1 MKKLF
6 HISLYLS
13 VCIHSFAQ
21 CFQGAGNCLYV
32 SGGGGLR
39 VTESG
44 STKLD
49 LSGNFT
55 MEAWVYPDY
64 ASPQADIID
73 KSVPCTNAGNY
84 RFYLTSASGGMK
96 VNFAF
101 AIDNS
106 ATDYIYQSTATI
118 PLNTW
123 SHVAVSGN
131 FTQPNSFV
139 IYINAVAVAGSWIT
153 STTTS
158 APLVN
163 NEYLFVGMRGIGFL
177 NTCSGFSGKIDEVR
191 IWNVQVS
198 ASAISTWYKN
208 GLTSLHPNY
217 SNLVAYYTFNN
228 NIPPVVDLGTIGPA
242 MNPQIFLSQFFV
254 VSDAPVN
261 SISSLCSGFALD
273 LTSGGKAILPDVTN
287 YDGLT
292 ALTYQAW
299 IYPTAY
305 PTQHPTNNNIR
316 TIIGKGDYANGNTSF
331 ALFFQRQSPNST
343 TVLIRGHVFVAGGM
357 VATGEIPAN
366 TGSFQV
372 PLNQWTHVAIS
383 WSSGSEVRIFIN
395 GLQAN
400 LSAVLTGSVQN
411 SSSGL
416 QIGSSNPVPGVVEEG
431 FKGYIDEVAIFGSNN
446 GYPFNNIYGTYQ
458 GTITSSHPN
467 YASLKSYWRFQD
479 NGSPTVTDEACPTNN
494 SYFNTLLLQGNAGYA
509 GSTKPCPLPDLPS
522 VQNLTASTNYLDKID
537 VQWSYPVS
545 FPLTEPSTGRYLAFE
560 VYRNSTYLATVTPT
574 GATTLFSDTTGVC
587 NGAYAIKPVWMQAGG
602 GGVVAI
608 GLLSAPANGSIK
620 NINLQ
625 ASKGT
630 YLNKTT
636 LTWDNIA
643 SAASGGI
650 EITRNG
656 QQIAILTNP
665 SATLFNDFD
674 GTPGVRYLYGVRPVA
689 AGVNYPLCAKDT
701 GWIKENGRLSGYV
714 KSPLQAP
721 VPGVIVTA
729 TSTIDGIN
737 YTYSDTTDASGFYE
751 IREVYYNTQAT
762 YTLTPSKGTHQFN
775 PASLNRTLD
784 VLAYNAPQ
792 ANFTDTS
799 VFTIS
804 GKVTFPNQLGNAGCP
819 VAGAK
824 ILVNGTDVNITA
836 DNLGNWSYTASDE
849 GTYTFTPVF
858 LHHQFQPASSTIFV
872 DDNVNGIN
880 FRDTTTDVLN
890 LSLFGHC
897 TTQICDYSTIKV
909 TGTAASGCYDQTFTV
924 PGNGVLQVTLPA
936 QEYFVEL
943 LSVYDANNA
952 NNALQIFT
960 NTPKY
965 QLVDMRTRDTI
976 QVTEISASE
985 PLITGGDTVVLPN
998 GQIVVTPIDTVIT
1011 YDTVHYTL
1019 TPEHKAEYVYG
1030 GTLSIEVLGLDELAS
1045 CNKLVVNQGN
1055 TYQIRVNVNRTY
1067 VYNND
1072 TSYCP
1077 LDTGL
1082 LTMFDEVSD
1091 SNFVYYPIDSGIV
1104 RYNINPGKP
1113 NIVGGGS
1120 HPYQKFIMF
1129 TASGEGSQ
1137 NVTIAIWMTVL
1148 GNRSLTPTFITKTP
1162 ELPFFVLHDPPGDGS
1177 SATLTQ
1183 GTTLSYGYET
1193 GVEES
1198 VGSNSFVNVQLGSEI
1213 PVPFTGIVFS
1223 AGGSLNLSVATNTT
1237 NTANKS
1243 VNTSFT
1249 VQNSFS
1255 TSDADNFIGE
1265 DADVVVGAS
1274 LNLIYGL
1281 SYIVNYDTA
1290 NCLADLDTALTWGA
1304 NDFATTYAYTIG
1316 HIKNTLIPQFE
1327 FLRNFYQNQGS
1338 DSALI
1343 YQNYINVWNQV
1354 IEQNH
1359 ANIADA
1365 EFQENRS
1372 FSAGVAYTKTS
1383 SYENTS
1389 GFSITYQT
1397 SINPVIAA
1405 AINIGTENNNVEIGT
1420 EVNMSWT
1427 TTTNKSSEVSN
1438 SKEVSFT
1445 LNDKDPG
1452 DFFSVDIKRD
1462 KVYGTPAFSLVAG
1475 TSSCPHEEGT
1485 QQRDL
1490 PQIQILNPLQQNVPV
1505 TSQAV
1510 FTVKMTN
1517 LSESQETRTY
1527 QVIVDPNS
1535 NLDGAIIRLGGQ
1547 LISQFPASF
1556 TIPANQSI
1564 YATLSVEKG
1573 PIAVNYNNLRLRIY
1587 SPCDPDI
1594 YDEAEFTVAFQSN
1607 CSPIALYTP
1616 SNNWLVNTQS
1626 DTLIVTY
1633 GGFNANDTS
1642 LSQIGL
1648 EIRRPG
1654 QAWSTIPASLVSKLQ
1669 LQQNN
1674 FPFYAVALNMSG
1686 LADGSYEIRA
1696 FAICNTQ
1703 PPVKSYSATLSG
1715 VVNRNSFALLGT
1727 PSPSDGVLNVGEDI
1741 GITFNDV
1748 LDCTKYFNQHN
1759 LVYDSVTL
1767 RRTDNGQLI
1776 PSQYTCSGSQIVI
1789 TTNPPSLID
1798 SLQNV
1803 SVTARVKNIYN
1814 QNGNILQSPVVW
1826 SFVVNRS
1833 KQYWNPSSLSISLNQ
1848 SGTQNVTAALKNDG
1862 ISPAAFTLVK
1872 VPGWMNTATTNGNVP
1887 AGNFNNINF
1896 TVSANLNAGVYN
1908 DTVIADFGGGNK
1920 QFLFVQLVVKNAMPY
1935 WSVNPSQFQYSMN
1948 IIANF
1953 SLTSANAPLSTD
1965 VNDRIAVF
1973 AGNQCRGVGNI
1984 SYVQVG
1990 NLYAAFITVYS
2001 NSVSGEQLRFRMWDA
2016 STGTEYEAV
2025 ETATFVNNAVLGQQL
2040 APMILHPAGMV
2051 QRIPVAAGWNWFSL
2065 NVVSNNM
2072 SVNNMLRYLV
2082 ADSATIVKTD
2092 NSYAQFS
2099 SSLNAWAGT
2108 LTNFGYEKSYMIF
2121 MSHADTLQFVGNP
2134 IADTVTIPFAQGWN
2148 WMGYPQWNVKGVNT
2162 YMGTFNAANNDV
2174 LKSQTQFAT
2183 YSGGAWNGSLQ
2194 QMQPGRGYK
2203 LQTANAGTIKVI
2215 PDRAAPSWNVSE
2227 FDYEYNMNVTAVMRV
2242 NGTDSYGGYLIG
2254 AFINN
2259 NCVGVSN
2266 IQNAGGFAR
2275 IFMTLHGNI
2284 SANNQPIEFR
2294 VYEHATDSIY
2304 APAYTTIN
2312 YTADAQAG
2320 SIEDPFVLSFA
2331 SPWSSV
2337 AHFDGNGYALYQN
2350 MPNPFNNQTAIR
2362 FVIPQTEKVT
2372 IEVYDYTG
2380 KQVRII
2386 ANETFVSG
2394 EHTVEFN
2401 QQELSSGIYFYR
2413 MRAGDFVQTKK
2424 MVIQ

>member
-1 MKKLF
+1 MKKLYYTLLLASAF
-6 HISLYLS
+6 FAFNTFSVNAQNCYVQNSCMSFNGTSARFRISNFNSLNSMQITLEAWINPASFGSGNKYILS
-13 VCIHSFAQ
+13 RGGGSCEPEGHYSLRLNA
-21 CFQGAGNCLYV
+21 AGNV
-32 SGGGGLR
+32 
-39 VTESG
+39 E
-44 STKLD
+44 
-49 LSGNFT
+49 F
-55 MEAWVYPDY
+55 VYSQNSSY
-64 ASPQADIID
+64 SP
-73 KSVPCTNAGNY
+73 CY
-84 RFYLTSASGGMK
+84 R
-96 VNFAF
+96 
-101 AIDNS
+101 
-106 ATDYIYQSTATI
+106 TDA
-118 PLNTW
+118 
-123 SHVAVSGN
+123 A
-131 FTQPNSFV
+131 
-139 IYINAVAVAGSWIT
+139 
-153 STTTS
+153 
-158 APLVN
+158 
-163 NEYLFVGMRGIGFL
+163 
-177 NTCSGFSGKIDEVR
+177 
-191 IWNVQVS
+191 
-198 ASAISTWYKN
+198 
-208 GLTSLHPNY
+208 
-217 SNLVAYYTFNN
+217 
-228 NIPPVVDLGTIGPA
+228 
-242 MNPQIFLSQFFV
+242 
-254 VSDAPVN
+254 
-261 SISSLCSGFALD
+261 
-273 LTSGGKAILPDVTN
+273 
-287 YDGLT
+287 
-292 ALTYQAW
+292 
-299 IYPTAY
+299 
-305 PTQHPTNNNIR
+305 
-316 TIIGKGDYANGNTSF
+316 
-331 ALFFQRQSPNST
+331 
-343 TVLIRGHVFVAGGM
+343 
-357 VATGEIPAN
+357 
-366 TGSFQV
+366 V
-372 PLNQWTHVAIS
+372 PLNQWTHIALTYNFSNYAVAFYINGQPATATWITAPTLNVYSFTTLSDLSVGARASVTSTCNTSPPSAIS
-383 WSSGSEVRIFIN
+383 DHYNGLIDEVRMFNTVVAPTVIAGFYNKSVSAGHPNYSNCIANFRMDEAPNSPMNYSSFNVNGFMTGGVAWSYNASPIN
-395 GLQAN
+395 NFTPNCGTYGIYGVGTAGDPTTTDNLTALTVN
-400 LSAVLTGSVQN
+400 AWVMPGSLSAGSGVKTIVGKYDGSAASNIAFRIYHYNSGIEQLRAEVSNGSATQFVNVAVASALTQNVWTYLSMTWAQNDNVRLYANGNLIGTSAGTLGGTLNANTASLKVGGSDSPQEGVFVGTTDEVSIFSAQLSQATIQSMMNTTITSAHPNYYQLRDYWRFNEGGKAIASYGCGKNTLWISTGAVDYSFKPCNQPDSIGPVLNLTATTNNFEKVTVTWDNPFGFPGGV
-411 SSSGL
+411 
-416 QIGSSNPVPGVVEEG
+416 NPVPMLDGSVAYDIYRDNVYLTTQYSVSG
-431 FKGYIDEVAIFGSNN
+431 TNTYIDNN
-446 GYPFNNIYGTYQ
+446 PVCSHTYKV
-458 GTITSSHPN
+458 I
-467 YASLKSYWRFQD
+467 AFWRK
-479 NGSPTVTDEACPTNN
+479 
-494 SYFNTLLLQGNAGYA
+494 Y
-509 GSTKPCPLPDLPS
+509 
-522 VQNLTASTNYLDKID
+522 STNQIL
-537 VQWSYPVS
+537 
-545 FPLTEPSTGRYLAFE
+545 
-560 VYRNSTYLATVTPT
+560 VYSPP
-574 GATTLFSDTTGVC
+574 ATT
-587 NGAYAIKPVWMQAGG
+587 
-602 GGVVAI
+602 I
-608 GLLSAPANGSIK
+608 GSLQ
-620 NINLQ
+620 NINFQ

-636 LTWDNIA
+636 LSWTNISSVA
-643 SAASGGI
+643 TGGF
-650 EITRNG
+650 EVKRNG
-656 QQIAILTNP
+656 QQIAVLSSP
-665 SATLFNDFD
+665 SSTSYNDFD
-674 GTPGVRYLYGVRPVA
+674 GTPGVRYVYEIKPLATGF
-689 AGVNYPLCAKDT
+689 NYKVCPDT

-729 TSTIDGIN
+729 TSTINGVN

-751 IREVYYNTQAT
+751 IRNVYYNTQAT
-762 YTLTPSKGTHQFN
+762 YKLTPSKGTHQFN
-775 PASLNRTLD
+775 PAFLNRTLD

-792 ANFTDTS
+792 ANFIDTS

-804 GKVTFPNQLGNAGCP
+804 GKVTYPNQIGNAGCP

-824 ILVNGTDVNITA
+824 ILVNGADINITA
-836 DNLGNWSYTASDE
+836 DNLGNWSFTASDE

-858 LHHQFQPASSTIFV
+858 RHHQFQPASSTIFV

-897 TTQICDYSTIKV
+897 TTQICDYSIIKV

-943 LSVYDANNA
+943 LSVHDGNNA

-965 QLVDMRTRDTI
+965 QLVDMRTRDTV
-976 QVTEISASE
+976 QVTEIGASE

-998 GQIVVTPIDTVIT
+998 GQIVVTPLDTVIT
-1011 YDTVHYTL
+1011 YDTVQYTL

-1091 SNFVYYPIDSGIV
+1091 SNFVYYTIDSGIA

-1137 NVTIAIWMTVL
+1137 NATTSIWMTVL

-1193 GVEES
+1193 GVESS
-1198 VGSNSFVNVQLGSEI
+1198 VGTNTFVNVQLGTEV

-1223 AGGSLNLSVATNTT
+1223 AGGSLNLSLATNTT

-1255 TSDADNFIGE
+1255 TSDADDFVGE

-1354 IEQNH
+1354 VEQNH
-1359 ANIADA
+1359 TNIENA

-1389 GFSITYQT
+1389 GFSISYQT

-1405 AINIGTENNNVEIGT
+1405 AINIGTENNNVEFGT
-1420 EVNMSWT
+1420 EVNLSWT
-1427 TTTNKSSEVSN
+1427 TTTNKSTEVTN
-1438 SKEVSFT
+1438 SKEVTYT
-1445 LNDKDPG
+1445 LTDDDAG

-1462 KVYGTPAFSLVAG
+1462 KVYGTPAFTVVAG

-1485 QQRDL
+1485 QQRDMPEIL
-1490 PQIQILNPLQQNVPV
+1490 VLNPLQQNVPV

-1573 PIAVNYNNLRLRIY
+1573 PVAINYNNLRLRIY

-1594 YDEAEFTVAFQSN
+1594 SDEAEFTVAFQSN

-1616 SNNWLVNTQS
+1616 SNNWLINTQS

-1686 LADGSYEIRA
+1686 LTDGNYEIRA

-1741 GITFNDV
+1741 SVTFNDV

-1814 QNGNILQSPVVW
+1814 QNGNILQTPVVW

-1872 VPGWMNTATTNGNVP
+1872 VPAWMNTTTTNGNVP

-1973 AGNQCRGVGNI
+1973 ADNQCRGVGNI

-2162 YMGTFNAANNDV
+2162 HMNTFSAANNDV

-2194 QMQPGRGYK
+2194 QMQPGKGYK
-2203 LQTANAGTIKVI
+2203 LQTANAGTVKVA
-2215 PDRAAPSWNVSE
+2215 PDRAAPGWNVSE
-2227 FDYEYNMNVTAVMRV
+2227 FDYEYNMNVTAVLRV

-2254 AFINN
+2254 AFVSN
-2259 NCVGVSN
+2259 NCIGVSN
-2266 IQNAGGFAR
+2266 IQSAGGFAR
-2275 IFMTLHGNI
+2275 IFMTLHGNT

-2294 VYEHATDSIY
+2294 VYEYATDSIY
-2304 APAYTTIN
+2304 APAYTAIN

-2320 SIEDPFVLSFA
+2320 SIENPFVLSFA